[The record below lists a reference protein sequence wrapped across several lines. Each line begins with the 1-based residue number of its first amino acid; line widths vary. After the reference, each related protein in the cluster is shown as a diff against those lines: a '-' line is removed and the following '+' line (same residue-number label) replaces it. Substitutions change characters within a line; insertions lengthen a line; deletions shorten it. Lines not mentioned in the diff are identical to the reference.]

1 MILYPANHT
10 SKITRELGELYPE
23 RIGIMNTPGSWK
35 TPTGHYCLDNGCFK
49 RFDEAAFFSM
59 LEKAKGF
66 HAPKFVA
73 CPDVV
78 GCHDRT
84 VALWGFYS
92 RRVMEYGFPVAFVAQ
107 DGCTPSAI
115 PTDADWIFVG
125 GGDPW
130 KSDNIHRF
138 VGLGLPV
145 HVGRINTK
153 NNLEYCERLGVDS
166 VDGTG
171 WMRARG
177 KQFNDMMD
185 WFSRNQRQG
194 VLFT

>member
-1 MILYPANHT
+1 MILYPANHI
-10 SKITRELGELYPE
+10 SKITKAIEEAYPG
-23 RIGIMNTPGSWK
+23 RLGIMNTPFSWK
-35 TPTGHYCLDNGCFK
+35 TPTGYYCLDNGCFK
-49 RFDEAAFFSM
+49 RFDEAAFFAM

-66 HAPKFVA
+66 HAPKFVT

-84 VALWGFYS
+84 AALWGVYS
-92 RRVMEYGFPVAFVAQ
+92 GRIRALGFSVAFVAQ
-107 DGCTPSAI
+107 DGCTPKKI
-115 PTDADWIFVG
+115 PDDADWVFIG

-130 KSDNIHRF
+130 KSENIHRF

-145 HVGRINTK
+145 HVGRINTR

-177 KQFNDMMD
+177 KQFHDMLD
-185 WFSRNQRQG
+185 WFGGIEKQRG
-194 VLFT
+194 LFV